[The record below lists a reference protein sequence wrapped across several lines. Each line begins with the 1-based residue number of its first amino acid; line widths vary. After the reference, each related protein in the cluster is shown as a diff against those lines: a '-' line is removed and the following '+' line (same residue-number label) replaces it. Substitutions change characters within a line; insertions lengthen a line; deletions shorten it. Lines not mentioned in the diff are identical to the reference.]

1 MEVLRG
7 VRPAH
12 GPRRMKRR
20 LARGAALLAAALLS
34 ACAPGHGRPAR
45 VAPTPQGPVWPIETR
60 EDVDLWLHGYALL
73 TRDAAQVPVF
83 RRGYRDSVQ
92 ALRHRDNVLTALDAN
107 HQQLATLMAQNP
119 EISNGQ
125 FLPLYFDSWDQMT
138 AAIHAFL
145 DARGQPGL
153 TDPQDRGKVAL
164 IASMFPTAQDR
175 EWLRLFTQA
184 LGDES
189 QHFFHAYWTA
199 QEQRRRPYVV
209 ALDSVWESLR
219 PRFQHFLSGTHQV
232 NGDLVLS
239 LVLGGE
245 GRTLNAS
252 PQHNVMVVG
261 LPDSRAEVDIPIYG
275 FAHEAVQTITAQAIA
290 ENTTPAQQR
299 SGEAG
304 AYSPTA
310 AVRGGAMLIERVA
323 PEFLDGYMRF
333 YLAQAGMAAP
343 AGNAE
348 PAFTAA
354 FQLPSA
360 ILASIDRLIGTAL
373 GGT

>member
-1 MEVLRG
+1 MRR
-7 VRPAH
+7 RP
-12 GPRRMKRR
+12 G
-20 LARGAALLAAALLS
+20 RGAALLAAALLS
-34 ACAPGHGRPAR
+34 ACAPGHGRPAS
-45 VAPTPQGPVWPIETR
+45 VAPTPQGPVWPVETR

-83 RRGYRDSVQ
+83 RRGYRDSVE
-92 ALRHRDNVLTALDAN
+92 ALRRRANVLTALDAN
-107 HQQLATLMAQNP
+107 HQKLATLMAQNP
-119 EISNGQ
+119 EIANGQ

-138 AAIHAFL
+138 AAVHAFL
-145 DARGQPGL
+145 GAQGQPAL
-153 TDPQDRGKVAL
+153 ADPPDRQHVAL

-189 QHFFHAYWTA
+189 QHFFHGYWTA
-199 QEQRRRPYVV
+199 QEERRRPFVV
-209 ALDSVWESLR
+209 AADSLWQSLR
-219 PRFQHFLSGTHQV
+219 PRFQQFLTSTHQV

-239 LVLGGE
+239 LALAGE
-245 GRTLNAS
+245 GRTLNAT

-261 LPDSRAEVDIPIYG
+261 LPDSRAELDVPIYG
-275 FAHEAVQTITAQAIA
+275 FAHEAVQTITAQAIG
-290 ENTTPAQQR
+290 ENTTVAQQR

-304 AYSPTA
+304 AYSATA
-310 AVRGGAMLIERVA
+310 AVRGGAMLIERAA
-323 PEFLDGYMRF
+323 PELLDGYMRF

-343 AGNAE
+343 PGNAE

-360 ILASIDRLIGTAL
+360 ILASIDRLVGAAL
-373 GGT
+373 GGS